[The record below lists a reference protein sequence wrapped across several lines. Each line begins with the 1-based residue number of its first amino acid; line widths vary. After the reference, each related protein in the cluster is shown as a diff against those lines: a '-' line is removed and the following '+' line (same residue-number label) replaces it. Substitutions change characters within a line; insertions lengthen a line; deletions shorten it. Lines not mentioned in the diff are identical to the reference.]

1 MEKKVEKIVECV
13 PNFSEGRNREVIDKI
28 AEAVRK
34 TEDAKLLDVDP
45 NVDYHRTV
53 FTFVGSPEGVLQAAL
68 NAFAAAA
75 QFIDMRTHKGEH
87 PRMGAADVVPFIP
100 VRGVAMKECVAIAE
114 QFGEEIAKRFDLP
127 VYLYEF
133 AARKPDRVNLAN
145 IRKGEYEGLPEKLH
159 DPDWVPDFGPS
170 KINPKLGATVTGARN
185 FLIAYNVNIRD
196 PNPEK
201 AHEIALRIRESGRP
215 KKDASGKVIKDAQG
229 NKIMIPGRLKS
240 VKAMGV
246 ALEEYNISQV
256 SINLVNYHETPPHI
270 AYETV
275 KEEAATLN
283 AVVSGSEIVG
293 LTPLEPLLIAGG
305 YYRERGGLSPKAE
318 EAELLSAAVRGL
330 GLSDLYPFDPKKKI
344 IEYMI

>member
-1 MEKKVEKIVECV
+1 MEKIVECV
-13 PNFSEGRNREVIDKI
+13 PNFSEGRNREIIDGI
-28 AEAVRK
+28 AEAVRR
-34 TEDAKLLDVDP
+34 TEGAKLLDVDS

-53 FTFVGSPEGVLQAAL
+53 FTFVGTPEGVLQAAL
-68 NAFAAAA
+68 NAFAVAAE
-75 QFIDMRTHKGEH
+75 QIDMRTHKGEH

-100 VRGVAMKECVAIAE
+100 VRGVTMEECVAIAE
-114 QFGEEIAKRFDLP
+114 KFALQIATRFELP
-127 VYLYEF
+127 VYLYEY

-145 IRKGEYEGLPEKLH
+145 IRKGEYEGLPEKLQ
-159 DPDWVPDFGPS
+159 DPEWAPDFGVA
-170 KINPKLGATVTGARN
+170 KFNPKLGATVTGARN
-185 FLIAYNVNIRD
+185 FLIAYNVNVRD
-196 PNPEK
+196 PNPDR

-215 KKDASGKVIKDAQG
+215 KKDSSGKVVKDTQG

-246 ALEEYNISQV
+246 ALEEYKISQV
-256 SINLVNYHETPPHI
+256 SINLINYHETPPHI

-283 AVVSGSEIVG
+283 AVISGSEIVG
-293 LTPLEPLLIAGG
+293 LTPLEPLLMAGR
-305 YYRERGGLSPKAE
+305 YYRERGGLSPQAD
-318 EAELLSAAVRGL
+318 EAELLNAAIKGL

>member
-1 MEKKVEKIVECV
+1 VEKIVECV
-13 PNFSEGRNREVIDKI
+13 PNFSEGRNREVIDAI

-34 TEDAKLLDVDP
+34 TEGAKLLDVDP

-53 FTFVGSPEGVLQAAL
+53 FTFVGTPEGVLQAAL

-75 QFIDMRTHKGEH
+75 EHIDMRTHKGEH

-100 VRGVAMKECVAIAE
+100 VRGVTMEECVAVAE
-114 QFGEEIAKRFDLP
+114 KFGAEIAKRFELP
-127 VYLYEF
+127 VYFYEY

-145 IRKGEYEGLPEKLH
+145 IRKGEYEGLPEKLQ
-159 DPDWVPDFGPS
+159 DPDWAPDFGAARF
-170 KINPKLGATVTGARN
+170 NPKLGATVTGARN
-185 FLIAYNVNIRD
+185 FLIAYNVNVRD

-215 KKDASGKVIKDAQG
+215 QKDSNGKVLKDAQG
-229 NKIMIPGRLKS
+229 NKIMIPGRLKA

-246 ALEEYNISQV
+246 ALEEYKISQV

-283 AVVSGSEIVG
+283 AVISGSEIVG
-293 LTPLEPLLIAGG
+293 LTPLEPLLMAGR
-305 YYRERGGLSPKAE
+305 YYRERGGLSAQ
-318 EAELLSAAVRGL
+318 ADATELLNAAIRGL
-330 GLSDLYPFDPKKKI
+330 GLSDLYPFDPKKKV